1 MLDKP
6 TAQRNLVLAL
16 KLAIFAVLLFA
27 ATLLVGVLVRY
38 G

>member
-6 TAQRNLVLAL
+6 TAHRNIVLAL
-16 KLAIFAVLLFA
+16 KLSLVSLLIFAG
-27 ATLLVGVLVRY
+27 TLLIGVIVRY

>member
-6 TAQRNLVLAL
+6 TAQRNIVLAL
-16 KLAIFAVLLFA
+16 KLSLVSLLIFA
-27 ATLLVGVLVRY
+27 ATLLIGVIVRY

>member
-6 TAQRNLVLAL
+6 TAHRNIVLAL
-16 KLAIFAVLLFA
+16 RLTLVSLLIFAG
-27 ATLLVGVLVRY
+27 TLLIGVIVRY

>member
-6 TAQRNLVLAL
+6 TAQRNIVLAL
-16 KLAIFAVLLFA
+16 KLALVSLLIFA
-27 ATLLVGVLVRY
+27 ATLLIGVIVRY

>member
-16 KLAIFAVLLFA
+16 KLGIFAALLFA
-27 ATLLVGVLVRY
+27 ATLLVGIVVRY

>member
-16 KLAIFAVLLFA
+16 KLAIFAALLFA
-27 ATLLVGVLVRY
+27 GTLVIGVLVRY
-38 G
+38 A

>member
-6 TAQRNLVLAL
+6 TAQRNLTLAL
-16 KLAIFAVLLFA
+16 KLAIFSALMFA
-27 ATLLVGVLVRY
+27 GTLLVGILVRY

>member
-6 TAQRNLVLAL
+6 TAHRNIVLAL
-16 KLAIFAVLLFA
+16 KLTLVSLLIFA
-27 ATLLVGVLVRY
+27 ATLLIGVIVRY

>member
-6 TAQRNLVLAL
+6 TAHRNLVLAL
-16 KLAIFAVLLFA
+16 KLAIFASLLFA
-27 ATLLVGVLVRY
+27 ATLLIGVLVRY

>member
-6 TAQRNLVLAL
+6 TAHRNIVLAL
-16 KLAIFAVLLFA
+16 KLTLVSLLMFAG
-27 ATLLVGVLVRY
+27 TLLIGVIVRY

>member
-16 KLAIFAVLLFA
+16 KLAIFAALLFA
-27 ATLLVGVLVRY
+27 ATLLIGVLVRY

>member
-1 MLDKP
+1 MLGRP

-16 KLAIFAVLLFA
+16 KLAIFAALMFA
-27 ATLLVGVLVRY
+27 GTLVVGILVRY

>member
-6 TAQRNLVLAL
+6 TAQRNLILAL
-16 KLAIFAVLLFA
+16 KLAIFAALMFA
-27 ATLLVGVLVRY
+27 GTLVVGILVRY

>member
-16 KLAIFAVLLFA
+16 KLGIFAGLLFA
-27 ATLLVGVLVRY
+27 ATLVVGILVRY

>member
-6 TAQRNLVLAL
+6 TAHRNIVLAL
-16 KLAIFAVLLFA
+16 KLALVSLLMFAG
-27 ATLLVGVLVRY
+27 TLLIGVIVRY

>member
-16 KLAIFAVLLFA
+16 KLAIFAALLFA
-27 ATLLVGVLVRY
+27 GTLVVGILVRY
-38 G
+38 A

>member
-16 KLAIFAVLLFA
+16 KLGIFAALLFA
-27 ATLLVGVLVRY
+27 ATLVVGILVRY

>member
-6 TAQRNLVLAL
+6 TAHRNLVLAL
-16 KLAIFAVLLFA
+16 KLGIFSMLLFA
-27 ATLLVGVLVRY
+27 ATLLIGVLVRY

>member
-6 TAQRNLVLAL
+6 TAHRNIILAL
-16 KLAIFAVLLFA
+16 KLTLASLLIFTV
-27 ATLLVGVLVRY
+27 TLLIGVIVRY

>member
-1 MLDKP
+1 MLDRP
-6 TAQRNLVLAL
+6 TATRNLVLAL
-16 KLAIFAVLLFA
+16 KLGIFAALLFA

>member
-6 TAQRNLVLAL
+6 TAHRNLVLAL
-16 KLAIFAVLLFA
+16 RLGVFSLLLFA
-27 ATLLVGVLVRY
+27 ATLLIGVLVRY

>member
-6 TAQRNLVLAL
+6 TARRNLVLGL
-16 KLAIFAVLLFA
+16 KLGIFSLLMFA

>member
-6 TAQRNLVLAL
+6 TAHRNIVLGL
-16 KLAIFAVLLFA
+16 KLTLVSLLIFAG
-27 ATLLVGVLVRY
+27 TLLIGVIVRY